1 MEVKAVE
8 VKNNLGEIIKSRFIL
23 PKSSPISKKVP
34 VVIMVTGDDPSGS
47 KSLSWTNIPPLL
59 AEKGI
64 GSALFDFSGLGDS
77 EGERKKLTLTKGIGD
92 FERIFD
98 EFLNQ
103 KWIDHDKIGIFS
115 SSFGSSVVIASDY
128 CLKANVLGFKSP
140 CSFLPDAYI
149 NELSKNE
156 LEDWMKTGYCAENGY
171 DINVLYDPLNYN
183 IYKLAE
189 RINIPALITHGDKDE
204 IVPINQSHLLV
215 HQLNGIKQI
224 VTFNNCDHGYSQ
236 DKNWDKMA
244 DLFVEYF
251 SSVFSS
257 ARGDE

>member
-1 MEVKAVE
+1 MKLKSFE
-8 VKNNLGEIIKSRFIL
+8 VKNSLGEIIKARFIL
-23 PKSSPISKKVP
+23 PENLPISKKIP
-34 VVIMVTGDDPSGS
+34 IVIMVTGDGPSGS

-64 GSALFDFSGLGDS
+64 ASALFDFSGLGDS
-77 EGERKKLTLTKGIGD
+77 EGERKTLTLTKGIDD
-92 FERIFD
+92 FERFFD
-98 EFLNQ
+98 ELLNQ

-149 NELSKNE
+149 NEISKNE
-156 LEDWMKTGYCAENGY
+156 LDNWMATGYCAKNGY
-171 DINVLYDPLNYN
+171 DIKVLYDPLDYN

-189 RINIPALITHGDKDE
+189 RIDIPALITHGDKDE
-204 IVPINQSHLLV
+204 IVPINQSSLLM
-215 HQLNGIKQI
+215 HQLKGAKQI

-236 DKNWDKMA
+236 NDNWNKMA

-257 ARGDE
+257 VRDE